1 MDRTQQNSFRRID
14 ESIEFDVAAAQLDFA
29 LELKRLMD
37 EREVK
42 KTDLADILQVSK
54 PMITKLLRGDSN
66 LTIET
71 MVKASRALSGKLLV
85 RIVRANCTPRVF
97 EIAKVEAARARINHK
112 NIRNI
117 KAPSHDYVCDWNVL
131 SANQESIQANETKSI
146 AA

>member
-1 MDRTQQNSFRRID
+1 MDRTRQNSFRSID

-37 EREVK
+37 EKELK
-42 KTDLADILQVSK
+42 KTELADILQVSK
-54 PMITKLLRGDSN
+54 PMVTKLLRGDSN

-71 MVKASRALSGKLLV
+71 MVKASKALGGKLLV

-97 EIAKVEAARARINHK
+97 EIAKVEAARARTNKHV
-112 NIRNI
+112 RNI
-117 KAPSHDYVCDWNVL
+117 KTPSHKFVHGWSL
-131 SANQESIQANETKSI
+131 FSSNQASSQANETKSL